1 MSTVSDALQA
11 LWTNLEDDELK
22 IVQPVGDAY
31 FTAIVNNPSPENVVA
46 QSAQLEVAVVAALP
60 NLEAAAAKDVATALK
75 SLMDLELASSTSTSA
90 AATVQAAAS
99 SGAVS

>member
-11 LWTNLEDDELK
+11 LWANLEDDELK
-22 IVQPVGDAY
+22 IVQPIGDAY

-75 SLMDLELASSTSTSA
+75 SLMDLELQSLTSTTASTA
-90 AATVQAAAS
+90 TTAATQ
-99 SGAVS
+99 